1 MLIEHRPILTL
12 YQKSLVFFS
21 YILGANYSIYLK
33 SDAKLQINPKNEKWI
48 HFNVVVYLD
57 KLSL

>member
-33 SDAKLQINPKNEKWI
+33 SDAKLQINPKNEK
-48 HFNVVVYLD
+48 
-57 KLSL
+57 